1 MTISAEPRPARPA
14 PADLPPALSSMWRLC
29 KLGYRHEPGLLLAA
43 FLLSLA
49 AALPDALLAL
59 WLALL
64 GRGGLGGGG
73 GALAGAGAGRGL
85 SAAGTWVLRVVDS
98 RVQRR
103 FRDRVTIA
111 LEAHVARLQASVAT
125 IAHQERPEWLDRLTV
140 LREQVFVLDHLY
152 MSLFSTAGW
161 VLRLGVTVALLV
173 SISPWL
179 AALALFALPAILPSA
194 WRPAV
199 ERAAQERGAPARR
212 LRPHPDHTA
221 RT

>member
-1 MTISAEPRPARPA
+1 MTVSAEPRAARPV
-14 PADLPPALSSMWRLC
+14 PDDLPPALPSMWRLC
-29 KLGYRHEPGLLLAA
+29 KLGYRHEPGLLVAS

-64 GRGGLGGGG
+64 GKGVLEGDRRLLGVAATGL
-73 GALAGAGAGRGL
+73 GL
-85 SAAGTWVLRVVDS
+85 SAAATWVLRTVDA

-161 VLRLGVTVALLV
+161 VLRL
-173 SISPWL
+173 
-179 AALALFALPAILPSA
+179 
-194 WRPAV
+194 
-199 ERAAQERGAPARR
+199 
-212 LRPHPDHTA
+212 
-221 RT
+221 